1 MPGHVKLG
9 KAGEPDPDPI
19 PYLVV
24 SMEMKREDAH
34 KPYDSKKSVWCP
46 YEKDGGFIEGLLQE
60 GTLDGGKCT
69 VMIGHEV
76 GSTWIKICQRVR
88 SKFSCPNASR
98 WCL

>member
-1 MPGHVKLG
+1 MPGHIKLKKG
-9 KAGEPDPDPI
+9 QADPDPSEFLLPSI
-19 PYLVV
+19 
-24 SMEMKREDAH
+24 ECKRADQH

-76 GSTWIKICQRVR
+76 C
-88 SKFSCPNASR
+88 
-98 WCL
+98 